1 MTIYIYIDIGI
12 EIDVDINK
20 YMILNV
26 TTRQK
31 VSQQNFLKSCQYSTS
46 SDVVDGRNPAQLEM

>member
-1 MTIYIYIDIGI
+1 MTIYIDIDI

-31 VSQQNFLKSCQYSTS
+31 VSQQNFIKFLKIMSIQYILRYCRWKKSCTT
-46 SDVVDGRNPAQLEM
+46 